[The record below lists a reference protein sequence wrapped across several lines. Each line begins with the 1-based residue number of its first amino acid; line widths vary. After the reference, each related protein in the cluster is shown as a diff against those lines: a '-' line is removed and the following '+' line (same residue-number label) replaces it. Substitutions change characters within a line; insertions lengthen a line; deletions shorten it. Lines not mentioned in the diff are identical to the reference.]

1 MTPEDTAPR
10 STRSLMTTGPFA
22 RFFWAAVIGST
33 GDWVTVLA
41 LLTLANRIGS
51 QEGILIALMSRILP
65 GLLLGGFVGVV
76 SDRMDRRKLVV
87 FADIG
92 RGAVVPFLVFVDSLP
107 KLVAL
112 TLVLELLSLLGQP
125 PRTAMVPRLVRPE
138 NLVGANSM
146 MLAAAYGTFP
156 VGAGL
161 LWMIKGLPDL
171 SLGGIVPVANEGF
184 VLAFGL
190 DALTFLVSGLL
201 IASLPKILAP
211 LAAENGNSGVDLKS
225 TWKDFTEG
233 MKFLGSDP
241 SVRRV
246 IIGMTTALFG
256 GGAVIILGPDF
267 VGNVLKADEAGFFAI
282 IAMLGVGAVI
292 GLVVLSVYEDRF
304 VRRDIAFGVATT
316 ATGLGLSAAAMV
328 TTVAGAAAWMM
339 VMGLG
344 AGGAYLM
351 GLTHLHEYVDDEMRG
366 RVFATLFSLMRIG
379 LFVAMAVAVPLVD
392 AVGWVDFGRL
402 DDPTRVVLFL
412 GGLTILTSG
421 LAVLLTLRSGF
432 TKPTMGR
439 EAQGII
445 TAANKARRTRSAG
458 PEKKSETQDKDK
470 S

>member
-33 GDWVTVLA
+33 GDWVSVLA

-51 QEGILIALMSRILP
+51 QEGILVALMSRILP

-92 RGAVVPFLVFVDSLP
+92 RGVVVPFLIFVDSLP
-107 KLVAL
+107 MLVAL

-156 VGAGL
+156 IGAL
-161 LWMIKGLPDL
+161 LLLMMKGLPDL
-171 SLGGIVPVANEGF
+171 SLGGLVPAGNEGF

-190 DALTFLVSGLL
+190 DALTFIASGLL
-201 IASLPKILAP
+201 IASLPKIIAP
-211 LAAENGNSGVDLKS
+211 LAEEHGKNNVDLKS
-225 TWKDFTEG
+225 GWKDFKEG

-241 SVRRV
+241 SVFRV

-256 GGAVIILGPDF
+256 GGAVVVLGLDF
-267 VGNVLKADEAGFFAI
+267 VNNVLKADDAGFFAI
-282 IAMLGVGAVI
+282 VGMMGVGAVT
-292 GLVVLSVYEDRF
+292 GLVVLSIYEDRF
-304 VRRDIAFGVATT
+304 VRRDIAFGVATAT
-316 ATGLGLSAAAMV
+316 TGLGLSAAAMV
-328 TTVAGAAAWMM
+328 TTVPGAAAWMT
-339 VMGLG
+339 VMGFG
-344 AGGAYLM
+344 AGAAYLM
-351 GLTHLHEYVDDEMRG
+351 GLTHLHEYVDDELRG

-421 LAVLLTLRSGF
+421 LAVLLTLRSDF
-432 TKPTMGR
+432 KKPRMGR
-439 EAQGII
+439 ETQDII
-445 TAANKARRTRSAG
+445 TAANKARRTRPAG
-458 PEKKSETQDKDK
+458 TQKKAEPQAKDE

>member
-1 MTPEDTAPR
+1 MTPEDAAPR

-41 LLTLANRIGS
+41 MLTLANRIGS

-76 SDRMDRRKLVV
+76 SDRMDRRTLVV

-92 RGAVVPFLVFVDSLP
+92 RGMVVPFLIFVDSLP
-107 KLVAL
+107 MLVAL

-156 VGAGL
+156 VGSL
-161 LWMIKGLPDL
+161 LLLMVKGLPDL
-171 SLGGIVPVANEGF
+171 SLGGIVPAGNEGF

-190 DALTFLVSGLL
+190 DALTFFASGLL
-201 IASLPKILAP
+201 IASLPKIVAP
-211 LAAENGNSGVDLKS
+211 LAEENGNSVDLKS
-225 TWKDFTEG
+225 GWKDFTEG
-233 MKFLGSDP
+233 MKFLGGDP

-256 GGAVIILGPDF
+256 GGAVIVLGLDF
-267 VGNVLKADEAGFFAI
+267 VNNVLNADDAGFFAI
-282 IAMLGVGAVI
+282 IAMLGVGAVV
-292 GLVVLSVYEDRF
+292 GLVVLSIYEDRF

-316 ATGLGLSAAAMV
+316 TTGLGLSAAAMV
-328 TTVAGAAAWMM
+328 TTVPGAAAWMA
-339 VMGLG
+339 VMGFG
-344 AGGAYLM
+344 AGAAYLM

-392 AVGWVDFGRL
+392 AVGWVDYGRL

-412 GGLTILTSG
+412 GGLTILVSG

-432 TKPTMGR
+432 KKPTMG
-439 EAQGII
+439 QDTQDII
-445 TAANKARRTRSAG
+445 SAANKARRTRSTG
-458 PEKKSETQDKDK
+458 GQKSDEAQDKDTP
-470 S
+470 

>member
-10 STRSLMTTGPFA
+10 TTRSMMTSGPFA

-33 GDWVTVLA
+33 GDWVTVFA
-41 LLTLANRIGS
+41 MITVADRIGS
-51 QEGILIALMSRILP
+51 QEGILIALMSRVLP
-65 GLLLGGFVGVV
+65 GLLLGGLVGVV

-87 FADIG
+87 FADVG
-92 RGAVVPFLVFVDSLP
+92 RGVVVPFMMFADSLVV
-107 KLVAL
+107 LVGL
-112 TLVLELLSLLGQP
+112 TLILELLSLLGQP

-138 NLVGANSM
+138 NLVSANSL
-146 MLAAAYGTFP
+146 MLAAAYGTVP
-156 VGAGL
+156 VGSLLLLVMAGF
-161 LWMIKGLPDL
+161 PDV
-171 SLGGIVPVANEGF
+171 SLGGLIPVGNEGLVF
-184 VLAFGL
+184 AFGL
-190 DALTFLVSGLL
+190 DAVTFFASGLL
-201 IASLPKILAP
+201 VASLPKILAP
-211 LAAENGNSGVDLKS
+211 LAEENGNNNVDLKS

-233 MKFLGSDP
+233 MKFLSSDP

-256 GGAVIILGPDF
+256 GGAVIVLGLDF
-267 VGNVLKADEAGFFAI
+267 VENVLRADDAGFFAI

-292 GLVVLSVYEDRF
+292 GLVVLSIYEDRF
-304 VRRDIAFGVATT
+304 ARRDIVFGVATA

-328 TTVAGAAAWMM
+328 TTVPGAAAWMT
-339 VMGLG
+339 VMGFG
-344 AGGAYLM
+344 AGAAYLM

-432 TKPTMGR
+432 RTPTMGR
-439 EAQGII
+439 DTQDII
-445 TAANKARRTRSAG
+445 TAANKARRAGSA
-458 PEKKSETQDKDK
+458 PVQKKTETEDKDK